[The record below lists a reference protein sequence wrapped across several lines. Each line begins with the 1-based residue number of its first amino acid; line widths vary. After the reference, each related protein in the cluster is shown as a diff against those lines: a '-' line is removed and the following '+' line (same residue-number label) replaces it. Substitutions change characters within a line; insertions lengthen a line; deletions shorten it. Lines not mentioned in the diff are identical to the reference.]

1 MGLGPT
7 PQDVGTPGL
16 KCYKPT
22 RLQMEIIAPTEVE
35 SEKDALEE
43 HVLQLQAQI
52 EQRVQQDRA
61 SEEPLSHHGSTTLHA
76 CLYIPIFPSPCA
88 ISWNCETFV
97 SHFFHVLVQ
106 TTKVTFVCCSM

>member
-22 RLQMEIIAPTEVE
+22 RLQMEIIARTEVE

-43 HVLQLQAQI
+43 HVL
-52 EQRVQQDRA
+52 
-61 SEEPLSHHGSTTLHA
+61 
-76 CLYIPIFPSPCA
+76 
-88 ISWNCETFV
+88 
-97 SHFFHVLVQ
+97 
-106 TTKVTFVCCSM
+106 